1 MCIRDSTREQQDTF
15 AIESYQKS
23 QKSQK
28 EGKFNSE
35 IVPVTIKGFRGKPDT
50 QVTNDEEPARLHVEK
65 LKSARTVF
73 QRENGTVTAA
83 NASPI
88 NDGAA
93 AIILVSER
101 VLKEKNLKPLA
112 LIKGWGEAAHLPA
125 DFTWAPSL
133 AVPKALKH
141 AGIEDIN
148 SVDYFEF
155 NEAFS
160 VVGLVNT
167 KILKLD
173 PSKVN
178 VYGLSLIHI

>member
-1 MCIRDSTREQQDTF
+1 M
-15 AIESYQKS
+15 
-23 QKSQK
+23 
-28 EGKFNSE
+28 
-35 IVPVTIKGFRGKPDT
+35 
-50 QVTNDEEPARLHVEK
+50 
-65 LKSARTVF
+65 
-73 QRENGTVTAA
+73 
-83 NASPI
+83 
-88 NDGAA
+88 
-93 AIILVSER
+93 
-101 VLKEKNLKPLA
+101 KEKNLKPLA

-178 VYGLSLIHI
+178 VYGGAVALGTSTGLFSCQSGRYSPLSIATARGR